1 MFQVNLLDTALV
13 VILLFFTVKGLLRGL
28 VQEVAGLLGVA
39 AGILLARTFGAAL
52 SPMLTQ
58 YGVSSGFSPLLAMAL
73 LFLAG
78 IFAVGLAAHILHNL
92 LESAFVGGID
102 RFLGLLAGLAK
113 GLIFTGVIGYI
124 VIRLLPNIELVRQSQ
139 VLPPLMSFIQA
150 LAGSLDLNI
159 PKF

>member
-1 MFQVNLLDTALV
+1 MFQVNLLDTALI
-13 VILLFFTVKGLLRGL
+13 VILLFFAVKGLIRGL

-39 AGILLARTFGAAL
+39 AGILLARTFSSQLAPIL
-52 SPMLTQ
+52 SG
-58 YGVSSGFSPLLAMAL
+58 YGVSSGFAPMLAMAL

-78 IFAVGLAAHILHNL
+78 IFLVGLLAHILHNM
-92 LESAFVGGID
+92 LESAFAGGID

-124 VIRLLPNIELVRQSQ
+124 AVKLLPDIALVKQSQ